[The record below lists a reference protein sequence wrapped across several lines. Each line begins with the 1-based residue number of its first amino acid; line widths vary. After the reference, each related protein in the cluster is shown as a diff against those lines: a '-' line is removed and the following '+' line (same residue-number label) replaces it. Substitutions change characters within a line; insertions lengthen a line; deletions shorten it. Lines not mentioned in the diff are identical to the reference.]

1 MAGLGLGH
9 GLEDVMTDPL
19 DLEIPEDLLDFEID
33 LDIDLD
39 LEGIMED
46 LGDIPTLTE
55 AELLD
60 FERELSETVGELERD
75 LAEDLTKLME
85 DLRKDGVNVVNVR

>member
-1 MAGLGLGH
+1 
-9 GLEDVMTDPL
+9 MTDPL

-33 LDIDLD
+33 LNIDLD
-39 LEGIMED
+39 LDGILED

-55 AELLD
+55 AELRD
-60 FERELSETVGELERD
+60 FERELSESIGELERD
-75 LAEDLTKLME
+75 LAEDLDRLTE

>member
-1 MAGLGLGH
+1 
-9 GLEDVMTDPL
+9 MTDPL
-19 DLEIPEDLLDFEID
+19 DLEIPENLLDF
-33 LDIDLD
+33 DIDLD

-60 FERELSETVGELERD
+60 FERELSESIGELSESIGELERD

-85 DLRKDGVNVVNVR
+85 DLREDGGLTLLMSVNYE

>member
-1 MAGLGLGH
+1 
-9 GLEDVMTDPL
+9 MTDPL
-19 DLEIPEDLLDFEID
+19 DLEIPEDLLDF
-33 LDIDLD
+33 DIDLD

-46 LGDIPTLTE
+46 FGDIPTLTE

-60 FERELSETVGELERD
+60 FERELSESIGELERD

-85 DLRKDGVNVVNVR
+85 DLREDGGLTLLMSVNYE